1 MVLQQVYNYLLYLV
15 SGLVVTGAFIAVYIH
30 ITPLSEF
37 RLIREGCAAA
47 ALSLGGAA
55 IGFSLTVAASILHSD
70 SIHIFVFWSA
80 CAAVIQLLTY
90 FVCSRIIPESGSALE
105 DNNIAVGGLFG
116 AAALTVGILNAA
128 CLS

>member
-1 MVLQQVYNYLLYLV
+1 MVLQQVYSYLLYLV
-15 SGLVVTGAFIAVYIH
+15 SGLVVTGAFIAIYVH

-37 RLIREGCAAA
+37 RLIREGSVAA
-47 ALSLGGAA
+47 ALSLGGAS

-70 SIHIFVFWSA
+70 SIHVFVFWSA

>member
-15 SGLVVTGAFIAVYIH
+15 SGLVVTGAFIAVYVH
-30 ITPLSEF
+30 LTPLSEF
-37 RLIREGCAAA
+37 RLIREGCVAAM
-47 ALSLGGAA
+47 LSLGGAA

-70 SIHIFVFWSA
+70 SIHVFVFWSA

-90 FVCSRIIPESGSALE
+90 FVCSRLIPESGSALE